1 MTNEGSAS
9 LHEKLLAHQL
19 DFILLMID
27 DCELQRKYDYL
38 FFSLEQK
45 QILLGIPSF
54 HPLYDK
60 GGTATA
66 PAALSVSE
74 LSAMEDAPFILPDIG
89 TVIGERV
96 SRFLE
101 QNHLKLNIQLK
112 TSNRLTNEHLLA
124 EGSYAGFL
132 DEASAFGLPQLHYFS
147 LPSMPTLF
155 EGFAF
160 RKGHV
165 LTPME
170 KFFIYLEYR
179 RLHQANS
186 EFLCPDENTRQIL
199 REDGEDCL

>member
-1 MTNEGSAS
+1 MTA
-9 LHEKLLAHQL
+9 
-19 DFILLMID
+19 
-27 DCELQRKYDYL
+27 ELQRKYDYL

-101 QNHLKLNIQLK
+101 QNHLKFNIPAQNFESPDK
-112 TSNRLTNEHLLA
+112 RTSACRRKLCR
-124 EGSYAGFL
+124 
-132 DEASAFGLPQLHYFS
+132 FS
-147 LPSMPTLF
+147 
-155 EGFAF
+155 G
-160 RKGHV
+160 
-165 LTPME
+165 
-170 KFFIYLEYR
+170 
-179 RLHQANS
+179 
-186 EFLCPDENTRQIL
+186 
-199 REDGEDCL
+199 

>member
-112 TSNRLTNEHLLA
+112 TSIA
-124 EGSYAGFL
+124 
-132 DEASAFGLPQLHYFS
+132 
-147 LPSMPTLF
+147 
-155 EGFAF
+155 
-160 RKGHV
+160 
-165 LTPME
+165 
-170 KFFIYLEYR
+170 
-179 RLHQANS
+179 
-186 EFLCPDENTRQIL
+186 
-199 REDGEDCL
+199 